1 MDLDL
6 VLRRAIE
13 STCVIGRVPKNDS
26 MQNRFER
33 FKLKFFP
40 SDVPSRVAG
49 EWRIPKP
56 ASRVCARDPA

>member
-33 FKLKFFP
+33 FKLKFL
-40 SDVPSRVAG
+40 SVGRAEQSR
-49 EWRIPKP
+49 R
-56 ASRVCARDPA
+56 